1 MADEKVKVMKV
12 RVDEAGPFLII
23 GEDEKDELWSYC
35 EDWIGKME
43 ITFTT
48 MTQAEIDALPEFEGF

>member
-12 RVDEAGPFLII
+12 RVDEAGPFLLLQ
-23 GEDEKDELWSYC
+23 EHEKDALWDYC
-35 EDWIGKME
+35 EDWVGKIE

-48 MTQAEIDALPEFEGF
+48 MAQAEIDALPEFEGF